1 MVIVDFSATILRGVS
16 VLISFV
22 VSMVIPSSLTEWR
35 LAEIP
40 MIVAIQVANAVATRS
55 VGEKDSPLPS
65 LSTGASVER
74 EAPEGPWVAEQRS
87 CPSYE
92 TEIFTKL
99 LLSLVVSRTRA
110 ASPTPRETEEE
121 HNSRARHCTEKNLEE
136 LEGH

>member
-1 MVIVDFSATILRGVS
+1 MVIVDLSSTILRGVS

-55 VGEKDSPLPS
+55 VGEKDSPFPS

-74 EAPEGPWVAEQRS
+74 VALEGP
-87 CPSYE
+87 
-92 TEIFTKL
+92 
-99 LLSLVVSRTRA
+99 
-110 ASPTPRETEEE
+110 
-121 HNSRARHCTEKNLEE
+121 
-136 LEGH
+136 